1 MANHIVVVG
10 SLNMDLVVRTQRHPQ
25 IGETVIGYDFH
36 TYPGGKGAN
45 QAVAAARLG
54 GSVKMIGRVGEDQF
68 GEELLQ
74 TVTKAGV
81 DTTFILKDAQ
91 APSGVAFITVD
102 DLGKNTIV
110 VASGANARLSPED
123 ISFVEEAFI
132 GASVLLL
139 QLECPLI
146 AVEHAI
152 NLAHKYHLRIVL
164 NPAPAQLLNAGLLGQ
179 VDYLIPNQTE
189 LALLSGQESPEASIE
204 VLGGLGVKSIVVTL
218 GDEGALVV
226 EGNRHEQYPAY
237 EVSVVDTTA
246 AGDAFAGAFAVAL
259 TEGLS
264 IWDAARWG
272 NAAGGLTVTRAG
284 AQPSLPG
291 RGEFMEFLAQGQTLS
306 Q

>member
-1 MANHIVVVG
+1 MTNHIVVVG

-81 DTTFILKDAQ
+81 DTTFIQKDTL

-123 ISFVEEAFI
+123 ISLAEEAFI

-139 QLECPLI
+139 QLECPLV

-164 NPAPAQLLNAGLLGQ
+164 NPAPAQLLNAGLLGK

-189 LALLSGQESPEASIE
+189 LVLLSGQESPEAAIE
-204 VLGGLGVKSIVVTL
+204 VLGGLGVKRIVVTL

-226 EGNRHEQYPAY
+226 EGNEHEQFPAY
-237 EVSVVDTTA
+237 DVSVVDTTA

-291 RGEFMEFLAQGQTLS
+291 RDEFLEFLAQGQAVS